1 MWQLK
6 EPVKVISKKHRLIIS
21 RETLKADPGLADLVM
36 NDPELRAKYGHN
48 FKEVGT
54 KEELETGE
62 VVIPVDFKKKAEV
75 TGSVS
80 ETLPESASTST
91 EAPNDGMRLNVS
103 EVKPQSPSQG
113 SQQSKQGTG
122 NRSSQGRR

>member
-6 EPVKVISKKHRLIIS
+6 EPVKVVSKKHRLIIS
-21 RETLKADPGLADLVM
+21 RETLKADPGLADMVM
-36 NDPELRAKYGHN
+36 NDPELFKKYGHN
-48 FKEVGT
+48 FKQVGT

-75 TGSVS
+75 IDS
-80 ETLPESASTST
+80 ESEILTESASTLT
-91 EAPNDGMRLNVS
+91 EVPNDGMRLNVS
-103 EVKPQSPSQG
+103 EVKPPSPSQG

-122 NRSSQGRR
+122 NRNSQGRR